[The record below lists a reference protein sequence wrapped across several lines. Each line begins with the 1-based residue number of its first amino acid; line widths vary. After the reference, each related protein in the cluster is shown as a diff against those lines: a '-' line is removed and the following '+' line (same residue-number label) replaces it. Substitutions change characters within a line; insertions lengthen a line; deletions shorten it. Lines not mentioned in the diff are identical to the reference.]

1 MNGDMTKAETLERYT
16 EGLKQ
21 VASCMRELTALHKNK
36 MWSGMANQVD
46 AIRAQGIA
54 MSKSKSLSIADR
66 DAQLE
71 QFKLRMAQKIHGTV
85 Q

>member
-1 MNGDMTKAETLERYT
+1 MNDMTKAETMERFS

-21 VASCMRELTALHKNK
+21 VASCMRELAALHKNK
-36 MWSGMANQVD
+36 MWSEMANHVE
-46 AIRAQGIA
+46 AIRAKGIA
-54 MSKSKSLSIADR
+54 MSKSKSLSITDR

-71 QFKLRMAQKIHGTV
+71 QFKLKMAQKIHGTV